1 MVELKSC
8 SASLVNASALC
19 AIEQEMRG
27 ESVSHV
33 NVAQISAELQRER
46 QKNAELME
54 KISFLEAQIQDRGKE
69 AKLKSF
75 YLYLTF
81 SRL

>member
-27 ESVSHV
+27 ESVNHV

-69 AKLKSF
+69 ASSNLF
-75 YLYLTF
+75 LCLF
-81 SRL
+81 NF